1 MNFRPASKKGNW
13 FNNFDIVQRFFFIKL
28 NGFLIFRVLR
38 DSFYSETVLLYYQ
51 DISEEKKANY
61 FVCFTST
68 IIPDAITKCLV
79 SKQYILLYCVSVY
92 GTDPLNYCTRY
103 HSYQKL
109 LFIFILFSIGLSV
122 IGICALW
129 RLRRVNVL
137 CQERS

>member
-61 FVCFTST
+61 FVCFTSA
-68 IIPDAITKCLV
+68 IIPDAITK
-79 SKQYILLYCVSVY
+79 
-92 GTDPLNYCTRY
+92 
-103 HSYQKL
+103 
-109 LFIFILFSIGLSV
+109 
-122 IGICALW
+122 
-129 RLRRVNVL
+129 
-137 CQERS
+137 